1 VDSRWGAALPPNTTV
16 YQDVCR
22 LNTHLVQTTL
32 KHRSESREPQ
42 IARDEDGYG
51 SQTSWSHAYI
61 VILLDI
67 GFQETNVANTCISS
81 EQ

>member
-1 VDSRWGAALPPNTTV
+1 MGALWPRNTTV
-16 YQDVCR
+16 YLDVCR

-51 SQTSWSHAYI
+51 SQNSWSHAYI
-61 VILLDI
+61 FILLDI
-67 GFQETNVANTCISS
+67 GFQENESS
-81 EQ
+81 RYLYQL